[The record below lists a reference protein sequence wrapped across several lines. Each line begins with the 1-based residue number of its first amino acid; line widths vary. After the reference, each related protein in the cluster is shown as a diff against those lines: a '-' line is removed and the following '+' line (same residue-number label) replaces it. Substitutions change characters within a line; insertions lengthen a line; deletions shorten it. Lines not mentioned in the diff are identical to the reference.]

1 MARPNPGASRA
12 GTFRSN
18 IQNDSPVQA
27 PVQILGITEYLRDAS
42 KQYAE
47 FNKYARVASKRV
59 ANLIVVAATFEAASV
74 TRNRQAMEVMKGMVA
89 TSDRVPTIKLL
100 ENSVF
105 QSTSRK
111 FGSSYNI
118 KTRRRV
124 KRKVT
129 RGDVFFGAEFGGGS
143 HGSGNLTVAGAKS
156 RAGTEMPRRG
166 GGRTTQF
173 LRHRGQSG
181 YFFWPAV
188 RKHKG
193 DIADAYL
200 DAIQKV
206 LDGLSDKT
214 AAQAVERES
223 VGSGPL
229 MSDSMKVI

>member
-1 MARPNPGASRA
+1 
-12 GTFRSN
+12 
-18 IQNDSPVQA
+18 
-27 PVQILGITEYLRDAS
+27 
-42 KQYAE
+42 
-47 FNKYARVASKRV
+47 
-59 ANLIVVAATFEAASV
+59 
-74 TRNRQAMEVMKGMVA
+74 MEVMKGMVA
-89 TSDRVPTIKLL
+89 TSDRVPTIKLN

-105 QSTSRK
+105 QSRSRK

-118 KTRRRV
+118 KTRRRI
-124 KRKVT
+124 RRQVT

-156 RAGTEMPRRG
+156 RAGTEMPRKG

-173 LRHRGQSG
+173 LRHRGKSG

-200 DAIQKV
+200 SAIQNV
-206 LDGLSDKT
+206 LDGLAGKE
-214 AAQAVERES
+214 AAKAIERET

-229 MSDSMKVI
+229 LSDLIKVI

>member
-27 PVQILGITEYLRDAS
+27 PVQILGITEFLRSAS
-42 KQYAE
+42 KQYPE
-47 FNKYARVASKRV
+47 FNKEARKAAKEVA
-59 ANLIVVAATFEAASV
+59 ALLVVAAKFEAASV

-105 QSTSRK
+105 QSRSRK

-156 RAGTEMPRRG
+156 RAGTEMPRKG

-181 YFFWPAV
+181 YFFWPSV

-200 DAIQKV
+200 SAMQRV
-206 LDGLSDKT
+206 LDGLEAKSKLN
-214 AAQAVERES
+214 
-223 VGSGPL
+223 P
-229 MSDSMKVI
+229 

>member
-27 PVQILGITEYLRDAS
+27 PVQILGITEFLRAAS
-42 KQYAE
+42 KQYPE
-47 FNKYARVASKRV
+47 FNKEARKAAKEVA
-59 ANLIVVAATFEAASV
+59 ALLVVAAKFEAASV

-89 TSDRVPTIKLL
+89 TSDRVPTIKLK
-100 ENSVF
+100 ENSPF
-105 QSTSRK
+105 NSRSRK

-156 RAGTEMPRRG
+156 RAGTEMPRKG

-181 YFFWPAV
+181 YFFWPSV

-200 DAIQKV
+200 SAMQRV
-206 LDGLSDKT
+206 LDGLEANSKIKPGTWD
-214 AAQAVERES
+214 QS
-223 VGSGPL
+223 
-229 MSDSMKVI
+229 

>member
-1 MARPNPGASRA
+1 MARPNPGTSRA

-18 IQNDSPVQA
+18 IQNDA

-42 KQYAE
+42 KQYSE
-47 FNKYARVASKRV
+47 FNKYARIASKRV

-89 TSDRVPTIKLL
+89 TSDRVPTIKLN
-100 ENSVF
+100 ENSPF
-105 QSTSRK
+105 RSTSRK

-118 KTRRRV
+118 KTRRRI
-124 KRKVT
+124 RRQVT
-129 RGDVFFGAEFGGGS
+129 RGDVFFGAEFGGGK
-143 HGSGNLTVAGAKS
+143 HGSSNRTVAGAKS
-156 RAGTEMPRRG
+156 RAGTEMFRKG

-188 RKHKG
+188 RKHKA

-214 AAQAVERES
+214 AAQAKERET

-229 MSDSMKVI
+229 LSDSMKVI